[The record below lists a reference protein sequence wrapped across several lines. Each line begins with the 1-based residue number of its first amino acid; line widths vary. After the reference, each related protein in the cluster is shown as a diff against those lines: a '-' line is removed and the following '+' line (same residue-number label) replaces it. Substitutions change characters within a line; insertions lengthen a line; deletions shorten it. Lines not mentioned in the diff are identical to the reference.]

1 MQVRLA
7 AESLTCRSSSH
18 LLLWFESNGPH
29 RHTRV
34 ALPDSSSLSAARKSL
49 RARLNARRRQLPPQQ
64 RAQLSGL
71 VARNLDRALQLRND
85 WRIAAY
91 AALPWELDA
100 APLISLAAERG
111 CRIFLPR
118 IDRRR
123 ASGAMR
129 FVPMQGP
136 LQHNR
141 LGIAEPQG
149 SKALGARWLDVVFV
163 PLVGFDRRGVRLGAG
178 GGFYDRAFAFR
189 HLRRVWHAP
198 RLVGLA
204 YAFQEVDRIDAAAH
218 DVLMDAVVTE
228 EGLIRCTTG

>member
-1 MQVRLA
+1 M
-7 AESLTCRSSSH
+7 
-18 LLLWFESNGPH
+18 
-29 RHTRV
+29 RV
-34 ALPDSSSLSAARKSL
+34 ALPDSRSLSAARRSL
-49 RARLNARRRQLPPQQ
+49 RASLNARRRQVPPRQ
-64 RAQLSGL
+64 RAHLAEL
-71 VARNLDRALQLRND
+71 VARNVDRALQLRSD
-85 WRIAAY
+85 WRIAVY

-100 APLISLAAERG
+100 APLIALAASRG
-111 CRIFLPR
+111 CRVFLPR

-123 ASGAMR
+123 SSGDMR
-129 FVPMQGP
+129 FVVMQGP

-149 SKALGARWLDVVFV
+149 SEALGARWLDLVFL
-163 PLVGFDRRGVRLGAG
+163 PLVGFDRSGVRLGTG

-204 YAFQEVDRIDAAAH
+204 YAFQEIASIGAAPH

-228 EGLIRCTTG
+228 EGFIRCTTG